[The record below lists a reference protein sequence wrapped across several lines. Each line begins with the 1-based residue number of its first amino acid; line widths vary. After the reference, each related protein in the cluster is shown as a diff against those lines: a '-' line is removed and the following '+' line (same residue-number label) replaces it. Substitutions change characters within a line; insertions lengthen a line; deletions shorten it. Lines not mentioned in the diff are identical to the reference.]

1 MPRTSSARSWVRQRL
16 DFLVQIVHDL
26 RSPLTSILFLAET
39 LMQERS
45 GR

>member
-1 MPRTSSARSWVRQRL
+1 
-16 DFLVQIVHDL
+16 VQIVHDL

-45 GR
+45 VR